1 MGPTFITR
9 WKADK
14 HGKICTGPGTIAST
28 NLEDWIM
35 IWGSRLDENNFC
47 VVIEVN
53 DDLCSSVD
61 HVADRN
67 VDCTDGVDEVS
78 WK

>member
-28 NLEDWIM
+28 NLEDWFM

-47 VVIEVN
+47 VVI
-53 DDLCSSVD
+53 
-61 HVADRN
+61 
-67 VDCTDGVDEVS
+67 
-78 WK
+78 